1 MTSEEQK
8 KVEKNIEP
16 TTVEEIA
23 REEKLSEL
31 DILRQS
37 VEEKQKKA
45 DEYYDQLLR
54 LKADFEN
61 FRRRTEK
68 EKQDFLNWGREK
80 ILIKQIGIYDVFE
93 QALQSVK
100 AGKNLDSIMVGLD
113 MIHKEFAKMLKE
125 EGVEKIE
132 CLNKKFDPHFCEALA
147 QVESDKEDG
156 TILEVYQ
163 QGYKCN
169 GKLMRPAKVKIA
181 KTPETKKSGG
191 SEAGKLSNDNN
202 GKELGN
208 DENKEENKE

>member
-8 KVEKNIEP
+8 KVEENIEP

-80 ILIKQIGIYDVFE
+80 ILIKQISIYDVFE

-125 EGVEKIE
+125 EGV
-132 CLNKKFDPHFCEALA
+132 
-147 QVESDKEDG
+147 
-156 TILEVYQ
+156 
-163 QGYKCN
+163 
-169 GKLMRPAKVKIA
+169 
-181 KTPETKKSGG
+181 
-191 SEAGKLSNDNN
+191 
-202 GKELGN
+202 
-208 DENKEENKE
+208 

>member
-8 KVEKNIEP
+8 KEAEDINP
-16 TTVEEIA
+16 QAVEEIA

-31 DILRQS
+31 DILKQS
-37 VEEKQKKA
+37 VEDKQKKA

-80 ILIKQIGIYDVFE
+80 ILIKQISIYDVFE

-100 AGKNLDSIMVGLD
+100 TGKNLDSIMVGLD

-132 CLNKKFDPHFCEALA
+132 CLDKKFDPHFCDALA
-147 QVESDKEDG
+147 YVESDKEEG
-156 TILEVYQ
+156 TVLEVYQ
-163 QGYKCN
+163 PGYKFN
-169 GKLMRPAKVKIA
+169 GKLMRAAKVKVA
-181 KTPETKKSGG
+181 KAPEKQKDENLENGNKEEET
-191 SEAGKLSNDNN
+191 DNN
-202 GKELGN
+202 
-208 DENKEENKE
+208 ENKEENK